1 MPRATTRFAAP
12 LVVKF
17 AYGLGGVS
25 SSEESGGNSP
35 FLRPENIVHHTIPT
49 SNKPAPRAS
58 KSNKVI
64 AWFVA
69 PVVIGLIVG
78 ILGGCASN
86 PTNAP
91 VEERTV
97 APTSVQAPPAAAT
110 STDARSK
117 LETGQIIVQPRSR
130 WVGVDWDALPGLP
143 QDAIGQGWRAWI
155 KSCERS
161 AAMPPALAALCPQAI
176 ALANGDAASQRAWML
191 RHLQPF
197 RVESLQ
203 GESQG
208 LLTAYYEP
216 VFEASR
222 TPSAQFNAPIYAP
235 PASLGSRK
243 PWYTRKEMDTL
254 PEAKAALKGKALVYL
269 ADPVDA
275 LILQI
280 QGSGRIRV
288 QQTDGSFRTSRLAY
302 AGTNDQPYKS
312 VGKWLLDQGLT
323 NDATWPGIKAWLA
336 RNPQRQQ
343 ELLWSNPRMVF
354 FREEAL
360 SAIDADGG
368 PRGAQ
373 GVALSAGRSIAVD
386 PGSIPY
392 GTPVWISS
400 TGAQTQLQQLV
411 IAQDT
416 GTAITGAVRAD
427 YFVGSGAQAG
437 ELAGRLKQPLQMWV
451 LWPR

>member
-1 MPRATTRFAAP
+1 MGWGAAAVMCA
-12 LVVKF
+12 LIV
-17 AYGLGGVS
+17 GSLGACGSSPTKAPVEDRSPGASTSPTQVS
-25 SSEESGGNSP
+25 
-35 FLRPENIVHHTIPT
+35 
-49 SNKPAPRAS
+49 PA
-58 KSNKVI
+58 
-64 AWFVA
+64 A
-69 PVVIGLIVG
+69 PVVVPPKLEIGLTI
-78 ILGGCASN
+78 
-86 PTNAP
+86 
-91 VEERTV
+91 
-97 APTSVQAPPAAAT
+97 VQA
-110 STDARSK
+110 
-117 LETGQIIVQPRSR
+117 RSR
-130 WVGVDWDALPGLP
+130 WVGVGWDALPGLQ
-143 QDAIGQGWRAWI
+143 QDTLGQGWRAWI

-161 AAMPPALAALCPQAI
+161 ASMPPALATLCPQAL
-176 ALANGDAASQRAWML
+176 ALANADAAGQRAWMF
-191 RHLQPF
+191 RHLQPY

-222 TPSAQFNAPIYAP
+222 TPNANFGAPIYAP
-235 PASLGSRK
+235 PANLASRK

-269 ADPVDA
+269 NDPVDA
-275 LILQI
+275 MVLQI

-288 QQTDGSFRTSRLAY
+288 QQPDGSFRTTRLAF
-302 AGTNDQPYKS
+302 AGTNEQPYKS
-312 VGKWLLDQGLT
+312 VGKWLLDQGLSK
-323 NDATWPGIKAWLA
+323 DATWPGIKAWLA
-336 RNPQRQQ
+336 RNPQRQE

-360 SAIDADGG
+360 SENDLDAG

-392 GTPVWISS
+392 GTPVWMSS
-400 TGAQTQLQQLV
+400 TGAQTTLQQLV

-416 GTAITGAVRAD
+416 GSAITGAVRAD
-427 YFVGSGAQAG
+427 YFAGSGAPAG

-451 LWPR
+451 LWPK